1 MAPKAV
7 GVSERGW
14 PAMQLIG
21 TSHLQ
26 ADYPGRHRRREQA
39 HEDHARWGKAG
50 FDKPKG
56 EIPTDAELHDLQA
69 YLKTFGPAE

>member
-1 MAPKAV
+1 MKIMPV
-7 GVSERGW
+7 
-14 PAMQLIG
+14 
-21 TSHLQ
+21 
-26 ADYPGRHRRREQA
+26 
-39 HEDHARWGKAG
+39 WGKTG